1 MFGPDSLYPI
11 LVLNVIASLVMIP
24 LTTTL
29 LAIASGKGGG
39 AKAFVSSVREAVRR
53 PLMWAPAIGIL
64 VSLLAIKLPAVLV
77 DSLNL
82 LGKATPGVSLLCL
95 GLILESVKIKLSL
108 DVLKNAVLKLIFEP
122 ALMVGAALILSVN
135 GVAAQQMILL
145 CALPSATISGMFANE
160 AGVYR
165 DEATTSIL
173 LSTVL
178 SIVTFSFVSY
188 LIGSGL
194 GAT

>member
-1 MFGPDSLYPI
+1 MAKDRYRELRTATLKGLVNGYPDGAFMGIPILQSMFGPDSLYPI

-29 LAIASGKGGG
+29 LTIASGKGGG
-39 AKAFVSSVREAVRR
+39 AKAFVSSVMEAVRR

-108 DVLKNAVLKLIFEP
+108 DVLQNAVLT
-122 ALMVGAALILSVN
+122 
-135 GVAAQQMILL
+135 
-145 CALPSATISGMFANE
+145 SATISGMFAK
-160 AGVYR
+160 
-165 DEATTSIL
+165 
-173 LSTVL
+173 
-178 SIVTFSFVSY
+178 
-188 LIGSGL
+188 
-194 GAT
+194 